1 MSRYCSVVNLHYTR
15 FFCLRS
21 IALQLFCF
29 PRFTLVAVYFLVISV
44 CFLFSHSV
52 FFFYFTCPQQAAPD
66 AIADLKKE
74 LVLLRQKHDAGTVD
88 SALGVLR
95 QLLARP
101 AAIFDPHAS
110 LAALEQLVD
119 LAREKGDERANRFGI
134 VLRQTR
140 TLLYNPSFQHLL
152 LKLIGSKEE
161 VEVAK
166 EIQKALK
173 QSPPT
178 YLPGNSVNSGGPSR
192 PFPRARQAQV
202 CFSCGRRGHYA
213 RSCWAKRGPYYSVNR
228 K

>member
-1 MSRYCSVVNLHYTR
+1 MVIPG

-21 IALQLFCF
+21 IALQLFRL
-29 PRFTLVAVYFLVISV
+29 PLFTLVTGCFEVLSV
-44 CFLFSHSV
+44 CFLLSLFFLFCFLV
-52 FFFYFTCPQQAAPD
+52 FFFYFACPQQAAPD

-74 LVLLRQKHDAGTVD
+74 LVLLRQKHEAGTVD

-140 TLLYNPSFQHLL
+140 TLLYSPSFQHLL
-152 LKLIGSKEE
+152 LKLTGSKEE

-166 EIQKALK
+166 EI
-173 QSPPT
+173 
-178 YLPGNSVNSGGPSR
+178 
-192 PFPRARQAQV
+192 
-202 CFSCGRRGHYA
+202 H
-213 RSCWAKRGPYYSVNR
+213 
-228 K
+228 

>member
-1 MSRYCSVVNLHYTR
+1 M
-15 FFCLRS
+15 
-21 IALQLFCF
+21 
-29 PRFTLVAVYFLVISV
+29 
-44 CFLFSHSV
+44 FSSQSYG
-52 FFFYFTCPQQAAPD
+52 FFYFTCPQQAAPD

-88 SALGVLR
+88 SALGVQLR

-192 PFPRARQAQV
+192 PFPRARQAQI

>member
-1 MSRYCSVVNLHYTR
+1 MEFYPFVFFSVIR
-15 FFCLRS
+15 
-21 IALQLFCF
+21 
-29 PRFTLVAVYFLVISV
+29 
-44 CFLFSHSV
+44 

-66 AIADLKKE
+66 AIADFKKE

-134 VLRQTR
+134 VLRQSR

-173 QSPPT
+173 QSRPT

>member
-1 MSRYCSVVNLHYTR
+1 MAAPVQPNPD
-15 FFCLRS
+15 
-21 IALQLFCF
+21 ALAALAAPPAAPPVIPPTPAQ
-29 PRFTLVAVYFLVISV
+29 PAPAADGGVAQAAQAAPV
-44 CFLFSHSV
+44 
-52 FFFYFTCPQQAAPD
+52 QQEEQAAPD

-119 LAREKGDERANRFGI
+119 LAREKGDEIANRFGI

>member
-1 MSRYCSVVNLHYTR
+1 MEFYPFV
-15 FFCLRS
+15 FCL
-21 IALQLFCF
+21 AF
-29 PRFTLVAVYFLVISV
+29 FLNS
-44 CFLFSHSV
+44 
-52 FFFYFTCPQQAAPD
+52 TCPQQAAPD
-66 AIADLKKE
+66 AIADFKKE

-119 LAREKGDERANRFGI
+119 LAREKGNERANRFGI

-140 TLLYNPSFQHLL
+140 TLLYNPSFQHFL

-161 VEVAK
+161 MEVAK

-173 QSPPT
+173 ESPPT
-178 YLPGNSVNSGGPSR
+178 YLPGNSVISGGPSH

-202 CFSCGRRGHYA
+202 CFACGRRGHFA
-213 RSCWAKRGPYYSVNR
+213 RSCWARRGPYYSVNR

>member
-1 MSRYCSVVNLHYTR
+1 MHYAR

-29 PRFTLVAVYFLVISV
+29 PCFTLVAVYFLVLSV
-44 CFLFSHSV
+44 CFLLSHSV

-101 AAIFDPHAS
+101 AAIFDPLAS
-110 LAALEQLVD
+110 LAALEQFVD
-119 LAREKGDERANRFGI
+119 LAHEKGDERANRFGI

-192 PFPRARQAQV
+192 PFHRARQAQV

-213 RSCWAKRGPYYSVNR
+213 RSCWAKRGSYYSVNR

>member
-1 MSRYCSVVNLHYTR
+1 MT
-15 FFCLRS
+15 
-21 IALQLFCF
+21 
-29 PRFTLVAVYFLVISV
+29 VYFGVLSV
-44 CFLFSHSV
+44 CFLLSHTV
-52 FFFYFTCPQQAAPD
+52 FYFTCPQQATPD

-95 QLLARP
+95 HFLARP

-134 VLRQTR
+134 VLGQTR

-161 VEVAK
+161 VEVVK
-166 EIQKALK
+166 EIQKALSK
-173 QSPPT
+173 ARRLICLEILLLLEVLRALSLGLVRFKFVFLVVGVAIT
-178 YLPGNSVNSGGPSR
+178 IDLVRLSVAHTTVSSVNESLFVVYKEICGLHVVSMYFR
-192 PFPRARQAQV
+192 FSFFLFILFPCPLA
-202 CFSCGRRGHYA
+202 
-213 RSCWAKRGPYYSVNR
+213 
-228 K
+228 

>member
-1 MSRYCSVVNLHYTR
+1 MVIHYLST
-15 FFCLRS
+15 RS
-21 IALQLFCF
+21 IKPNF
-29 PRFTLVAVYFLVISV
+29 YFGVLSV
-44 CFLFSHSV
+44 CFLLSL
-52 FFFYFTCPQQAAPD
+52 FFYFACPQQAAPD

-101 AAIFDPHAS
+101 AAICDPHAS

-119 LAREKGDERANRFGI
+119 LAREKGDERANFFGI
-134 VLRQTR
+134 VLRQTQ
-140 TLLYNPSFQHLL
+140 TLLYTPLFQHLL

-192 PFPRARQAQV
+192 PFPRARQAHV
-202 CFSCGRRGHYA
+202 FVFSFHSFSLSTGLTVSRR
-213 RSCWAKRGPYYSVNR
+213 VI
-228 K
+228 